1 MTNSKAI
8 IVGKGGT
15 TYQPVPDMR
24 IEITGKLDASPAVR
38 WCICQDD
45 AKAIEEALYHHLPAM
60 TYDELAALML
70 RRKASHLSISHQR
83 TPAEAARD
91 ALFEAAVFAEATIRS
106 QGVYD
111 VSERRAVN
119 MLEAAIARARGLEA
133 PVEDIAD
140 AEDVAD
146 TEGAED

>member
-70 RRKASHLSISHQR
+70 RRKASQLSISHQR

-91 ALFEAAVFAEATIRS
+91 ALFEATIRS

-119 MLEAAIARARGLEA
+119 MLEAVIARVRGLEA
-133 PVEDIAD
+133 PIEDIAD

>member
-91 ALFEAAVFAEATIRS
+91 ALFEATIRS

-133 PVEDIAD
+133 PIEDIAD